1 MSKRRN
7 KQFDSITIFF
17 KTLITTFSIFITIV
31 VIFGC
36 VKITQNVDETIEV
49 GTSFQGAT
57 IKWLFL
63 DVSNK
68 AKVTSNNVDTTRVGD
83 YKVSYLFGFRI
94 LNQVVHV
101 VDTQPPI
108 ITLKGDAIVET
119 KSVEN
124 YKDPG
129 YEASDNYDGDLTWK
143 VQRKCVPD
151 DSEIGKYIFIY
162 SVSDTSGN
170 VTKIERIAYLQGNG
184 Y

>member
-1 MSKRRN
+1 
-7 KQFDSITIFF
+7 
-17 KTLITTFSIFITIV
+17 
-31 VIFGC
+31 
-36 VKITQNVDETIEV
+36 
-49 GTSFQGAT
+49 
-57 IKWLFL
+57 
-63 DVSNK
+63 
-68 AKVTSNNVDTTRVGD
+68 
-83 YKVSYLFGFRI
+83 LFGFRI

-151 DSEIGKYIFIY
+151 DSEIGKYIYIY